1 MIFKPSIVFSNPSEI
16 RRSRISGSVVEPER
30 KKSNRNIVFV
40 RILFYVLQCLCYTAN
55 HWYGIMPIKSW
66 RLISSQRS
74 ESFKIFNLRTDR
86 ACSPRTNEAYDFYI
100 LESADW
106 VNVIPLTPRNEVVLI
121 RQYRHGLGEAT
132 LEIPGGIVEETD
144 SPEHAASREL
154 IEETGYKESE
164 MHLLGSVHPNP
175 AFLTNRCYTF
185 VAKGV
190 SLVKEQEQDEKEDI
204 EVVVRPVEQIPAL
217 IREREITHALVLA
230 AFYRFYM
237 EYLPGL

>member
-1 MIFKPSIVFSNPSEI
+1 
-16 RRSRISGSVVEPER
+16 
-30 KKSNRNIVFV
+30 
-40 RILFYVLQCLCYTAN
+40 
-55 HWYGIMPIKSW
+55 MPIKSW

-121 RQYRHGLGEAT
+121 RQYRHGLVEAT

-204 EVVVRPVEQIPAL
+204 EVVVRPLEQIPAL
-217 IREREITHALVLA
+217 IRGREITHALVLA

-237 EYLPGL
+237 EYLPGLLG

>member
-1 MIFKPSIVFSNPSEI
+1 MKKIAQKRLLCANFLLRFSMS
-16 RRSRISGSVVEPER
+16 
-30 KKSNRNIVFV
+30 
-40 RILFYVLQCLCYTAN
+40 LLYCH
-55 HWYGIMPIKSW
+55 HWYGIMPIKPW

-86 ACSPRTNEAYDFYI
+86 ASSPRTNEAYDFYV

-121 RQYRHGLGEAT
+121 RQYRHGIREGT
-132 LEIPGGIVEETD
+132 LEIPGGIVEEND
-144 SPEHAASREL
+144 SPEDAARREL
-154 IEETGYKESE
+154 IEETGYKGSE
-164 MHLLGSVHPNP
+164 MQLLGSVHPNP

-190 SLVKEQEQDEKEDI
+190 SRVKEQEQDEKEDI
-204 EVVVRPVEQIPAL
+204 EVVVMPLEQIPAL
-217 IREREITHALVLA
+217 IRDGEITHALVLA

>member
-1 MIFKPSIVFSNPSEI
+1 
-16 RRSRISGSVVEPER
+16 
-30 KKSNRNIVFV
+30 
-40 RILFYVLQCLCYTAN
+40 
-55 HWYGIMPIKSW
+55 MPIKPW
-66 RLISSQRS
+66 RLLSSQRS

-86 ACSPRTNEAYDFYI
+86 ASSPRTNEAYDFYV

-121 RQYRHGLGEAT
+121 RQYRHGIREST
-132 LEIPGGIVEETD
+132 LEIPGGIVEESD
-144 SPEHAASREL
+144 SPETAARREL

-164 MHLLGSVHPNP
+164 MQLLGSVHPNP

-185 VAKGV
+185 VAKNV
-190 SLVKEQEQDEKEDI
+190 SCLKEQEQDEKEDI
-204 EVVVRPVEQIPAL
+204 EVLVRPLEQIPAL
-217 IREREITHALVLA
+217 IRDGEITHALVLA